1 MVNMQEKPKNKKL
14 AFFTPLITAL
24 GGRGSLSI
32 VPRHPELLQ
41 RNCLEKQMSS
51 VLNSILTPD
60 LLFLYIPV

>member
-1 MVNMQEKPKNKKL
+1 MLHYGKYAGKKSKNKKL

-41 RNCLEKQMSS
+41 RNSVSKSKCL
-51 VLNSILTPD
+51 V
-60 LLFLYIPV
+60 FLIVS